1 MTADERDPPRLRNL
15 QHELSAELSRAL
27 ESSPDEEAKP
37 AELEA
42 LRASIAR
49 FRASERAGAVAVVSR
64 RRPAMFRRSVALA
77 MTLAIGAGAGVVVTK
92 GELFESRDSSPA
104 PTATSASEKA
114 PVTKA
119 PPVPMAPVPAIAPPP
134 SSMPEATPPVSE
146 SPRPRTSAT
155 ERPPISRSSPSE
167 PVPPADG
174 DELALLARAQAALAT
189 NPGAA
194 LELVATHARAFP
206 GGTLAQ
212 EREVIAIDALSRL
225 GRKTEAT
232 ARARRFHR
240 LFPASAHGRRV
251 EVLVGVPAN
260 AGENHN

>member
-1 MTADERDPPRLRNL
+1 MTSDDRNPPRLRSL
-15 QHELSAELSRAL
+15 QHELPAELSRAL
-27 ESSPDEEAKP
+27 ESSSDEEAKP

-49 FRASERAGAVAVVSR
+49 FRASERVHAVRLESR
-64 RRPAMFRRSVALA
+64 RRPAIFRRSVALA

-92 GELFESRDSSPA
+92 EKLFESRDSSPPPPA
-104 PTATSASEKA
+104 PSAIEKSPVTEATPVRKA
-114 PVTKA
+114 PLSAV
-119 PPVPMAPVPAIAPPP
+119 APPP
-134 SSMPEATPPVSE
+134 SSVPEAAPPEAATPV
-146 SPRPRTSAT
+146 SPRPPTSAT
-155 ERPPISRSSPSE
+155 VRRPISPL
-167 PVPPADG
+167 AHG

-194 LELVATHARAFP
+194 LELVATHARAFR

-225 GRKTEAT
+225 GRKAEAT

-251 EVLVGVPAN
+251 EVIVGVPVS